1 MTRPD
6 PVQEAALHIAR
17 LIRMVR
23 PSDALNFE
31 HLVEARAWLDV
42 HSDPASDIPR
52 PIVDFTPQRPG
63 RPGDR
68 SGRLPADMSE
78 LIRWMDRLRAV
89 TERATLGVAIEQAS
103 LRARIVR
110 ESNPGR
116 KRGTATA
123 VAEFAAQQL
132 QALGDVLQIRR
143 DAIEV
148 PEARAEPTSTTNK
161 ESDNDKG

>member
-1 MTRPD
+1 MTQAD

-42 HSDPASDIPR
+42 HGDPASDIPR
-52 PIVDFTPQRPG
+52 PIVDFTPQRSG
-63 RPGDR
+63 GPGDR
-68 SGRLPADMSE
+68 SGRLPTDMPE

-89 TERATLGVAIEQAS
+89 TERATLSVAIAQAM

-132 QALGDVLQIRR
+132 HALGDALQIRR

-148 PEARAEPTSTTNK
+148 PGAAESTATTNK
-161 ESDNDKG
+161 ENDNDES